1 MTAPN
6 HVQDAGYDTAE
17 PNYHKDGAIR
27 GNDGTPIEWETEPM
41 GLKYRDKTHERE
53 PEWEVFK

>member
-1 MTAPN
+1 M
-6 HVQDAGYDTAE
+6 AE

-41 GLKYRDKTHERE
+41 GLKYRDKMHERE
-53 PEWEVFK
+53 PDWEAFNERQWSMGTTEGT